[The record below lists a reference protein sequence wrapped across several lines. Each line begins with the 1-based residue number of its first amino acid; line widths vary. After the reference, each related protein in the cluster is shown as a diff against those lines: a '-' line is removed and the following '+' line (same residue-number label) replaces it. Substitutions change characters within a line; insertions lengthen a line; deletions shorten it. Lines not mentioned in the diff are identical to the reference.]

1 MNSKIRKDRIRND
14 DTRDNREVTPIGENE
29 RKPPK
34 MAVPIQEM
42 GTTVVKR
49 SNPVQTTFKEKA
61 EPKKT

>member
-34 MAVPIQEM
+34 MAVPI
-42 GTTVVKR
+42 
-49 SNPVQTTFKEKA
+49 
-61 EPKKT
+61 